1 MFLNP
6 CPFENKRVNGR
17 SFLFTLAQIKMT
29 QILLSR
35 YVKRVKSGEMNWSV
49 ADIVM
54 ETWPQ
59 SQTLSSMTNAPLPL
73 VAVFN
78 IVCQ

>member
-1 MFLNP
+1 
-6 CPFENKRVNGR
+6 
-17 SFLFTLAQIKMT
+17 MT

-35 YVKRVKSGEMNWSV
+35 YVKRVKSGEMDWSV

-59 SQTLSSMTNAPLPL
+59 SRTLSSITNATPLQCL
-73 VAVFN
+73 ILFANSYINLSTDLCKNKN
-78 IVCQ
+78 IGFVTIKWKW